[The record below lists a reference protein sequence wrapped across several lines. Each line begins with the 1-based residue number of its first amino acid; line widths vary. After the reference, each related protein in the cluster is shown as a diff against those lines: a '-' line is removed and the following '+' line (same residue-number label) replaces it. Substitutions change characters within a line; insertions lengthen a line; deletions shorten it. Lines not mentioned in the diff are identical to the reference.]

1 MLPPGCPAWQ
11 YSAHADCARL
21 LPAATALLLAGIQAG
36 KYPVDTFARDTR
48 PIHGQL
54 FAGLSPVGYAYYVG
68 TYRGS
73 HQKCLRTY
81 DVDVGGDPLAGAP
94 ASKVFAEITS
104 LGTAIARMTVKIESA
119 LATGALIDQ
128 NLRSIAVVRL
138 ACDAFVRFLTVHPF
152 ADGNGHTARAL
163 LWLILF
169 QFGYKPD
176 GWTIDPRPPFRNYA
190 SLIAQHRRGDSG
202 PLEQFVLSC
211 ISPI

>member
-1 MLPPGCPAWQ
+1 M
-11 YSAHADCARL
+11 
-21 LPAATALLLAGIQAG
+21 LPAATALLLAGIQSG

-48 PIHGQL
+48 PIHGHL
-54 FAGLSPVGYAYYVG
+54 FDGLSPVGYSYYVG

-81 DVDVGGDPLAGAP
+81 DVEVPSDPLVGTP
-94 ASKVFAEITS
+94 ASKVFSEITR
-104 LGTAIARMTVKIESA
+104 LGTAIVRMTVDIESA
-119 LATGALIDQ
+119 LATGALADK

-176 GWTIDPRPPFRNYA
+176 NWTIDPRPPFPAYP
-190 SLIAQHRRGDSG
+190 SLIAQHRRGDVA

-211 ISPI
+211 ISPIV